1 MRVALFAVCLFLLC
15 ASKVPAQTPFY
26 QGKQIK
32 VIVGFTTG
40 GFYDRWARLL
50 PRYMPKHIPGS
61 PEMIVQNMPGAD
73 SVIAAIEFGRPI
85 IAGPGTAPAHTQALR
100 QAFEQ
105 SMKDPELL
113 ADAQKQKMDVDP
125 ESGEN
130 LEKLVTKTMNQP
142 ADVIAR
148 VKKLLGN

>member
-1 MRVALFAVCLFLLC
+1 MSMTTTDDRAAPGKPKTIAVELGEKMRQFKAAL
-15 ASKVPAQTPFY
+15 
-26 QGKQIK
+26 
-32 VIVGFTTG
+32 
-40 GFYDRWARLL
+40 
-50 PRYMPKHIPGS
+50 
-61 PEMIVQNMPGAD
+61 
-73 SVIAAIEFGRPI
+73 
-85 IAGPGTAPAHTQALR
+85 PAHTQALR
-100 QAFEQ
+100 QAFEL

-125 ESGEN
+125 ESGEK